1 MQQITEKNIG
11 QVFSEYYDKLT
22 ETCDNRRL
30 CEVIAAIYTRVYFD
44 TAIDFFIV
52 RKDKNEED
60 KRGELYKVIYQE
72 YYDTAKDNYR
82 CYKNEV
88 LIDFFSDIYARA
100 YVKKREK
107 GCSVSESKNYAEGY
121 VSTYVEGYAQGVAEV
136 PAELVMDCIK
146 DPARFDEKILQRL
159 LPFFH
164 IPEKYGLAAFEAI
177 QKKSANSDKK
187 DDSL

>member
-1 MQQITEKNIG
+1 M
-11 QVFSEYYDKLT
+11 
-22 ETCDNRRL
+22 
-30 CEVIAAIYTRVYFD
+30 
-44 TAIDFFIV
+44 
-52 RKDKNEED
+52 
-60 KRGELYKVIYQE
+60 
-72 YYDTAKDNYR
+72 
-82 CYKNEV
+82 
-88 LIDFFSDIYARA
+88 
-100 YVKKREK
+100 
-107 GCSVSESKNYAEGY
+107 
-121 VSTYVEGYAQGVAEV
+121 EGYAQGVAEV